1 MCSSDLDAK
10 LGQQVLHGVHR
21 ATEARCALA
30 AHDCSEGGLAVAVAE
45 MALGGRLGVRV
56 DLGAI
61 VADGNLDAT
70 QRMFSES
77 QSRIVLEV
85 PKDRLA
91 DLRANLR
98 DTPHAVIGEVTGSD
112 SVEFTLAGRSVA
124 KLALT
129 QIEQA
134 WKRPLD
140 LDGTLIQEVQK

>member
-1 MCSSDLDAK
+1 
-10 LGQQVLHGVHR
+10 
-21 ATEARCALA
+21 
-30 AHDCSEGGLAVAVAE
+30 
-45 MALGGRLGVRV
+45 
-56 DLGAI
+56 
-61 VADGNLDAT
+61 
-70 QRMFSES
+70 MFSES